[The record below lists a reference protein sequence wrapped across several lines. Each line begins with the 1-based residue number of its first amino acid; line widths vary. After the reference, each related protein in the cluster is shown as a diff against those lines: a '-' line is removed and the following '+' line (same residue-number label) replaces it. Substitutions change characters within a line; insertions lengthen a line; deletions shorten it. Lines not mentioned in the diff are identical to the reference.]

1 VKKVI
6 ENINMRMLN
15 NIFSGTATKGKEDFF
30 IKLLITQIKTQ
41 NPLEPMKTQE
51 FTSQIAQ
58 FTSIEQLLTI
68 EKLLRISSL
77 NYQLQNA
84 ISLIGKEVSALNSD
98 GSSISGLVKNVLFS
112 EDKIYLTLNTGDK
125 VLLENIFEIK

>member
-1 VKKVI
+1 VI

-15 NIFSGTATKGKEDFF
+15 NIISETTTKGKEDIFL
-30 IKLLITQIKTQ
+30 KLLITQIKTQ

-68 EKLLRISSL
+68 EKLLRTSSL

-84 ISLIGKEVSALNSD
+84 ISLIGKEVSASNSD
-98 GSSISGLVKNVLFS
+98 GSSISGVVKNVVFS
-112 EDKIYLTLNTGDK
+112 QDKIYLTLNTGDK

>member
-1 VKKVI
+1 MI
-6 ENINMRMLN
+6 ESVRMSGLN
-15 NIFSGTATKGKEDFF
+15 NIIFASKGKEDNFF
-30 IKLLITQIKTQ
+30 LKLLITQIKTQ

-68 EKLLRISSL
+68 EKLLKMSFL

-84 ISLIGKEVSALNSD
+84 ISLIGRKVSALNSD
-98 GSSISGLVKNVLFS
+98 GSLISGVVENVLFT
-112 EDKIYLTLNTGDK
+112 ENKICLTLDTGDK
-125 VLLENIFEIK
+125 VLFETIFEIK

>member
-1 VKKVI
+1 VI
-6 ENINMRMLN
+6 ESVRMSGLN
-15 NIFSGTATKGKEDFF
+15 NIIFASKGKEDNFF
-30 IKLLITQIKTQ
+30 LKLLITQIKTQ

-68 EKLLRISSL
+68 EKLLKMSFL

-84 ISLIGKEVSALNSD
+84 ISLIGRKVSALNSD
-98 GSSISGLVKNVLFS
+98 GSLISGVVENVLFT
-112 EDKIYLTLNTGDK
+112 ENKICLTLDTGDK
-125 VLLENIFEIK
+125 VLFETIFEIK